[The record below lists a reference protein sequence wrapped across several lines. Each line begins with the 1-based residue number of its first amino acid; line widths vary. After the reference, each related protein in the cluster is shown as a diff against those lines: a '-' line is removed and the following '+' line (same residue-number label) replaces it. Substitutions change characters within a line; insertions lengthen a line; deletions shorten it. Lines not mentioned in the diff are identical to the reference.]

1 MALTDEC
8 LAHCIKITDELIES
22 PCAHFFRYPVDP
34 VADDL
39 PNYTTVVPHAMDLS
53 LVRARLEGGF
63 YRRVSEWLRDVELIW
78 SNAEDYNGPDSFVTV
93 CARTMR
99 AKFEKLSLSISGDC
113 GSWLAKIHDLQSK
126 IEELT
131 AKPPPLLKGKM
142 KGRRAEP
149 GEADAK
155 RIRSAVEGL
164 KNKEDVFHVFQILR
178 AAGVYV
184 ERDRGEAVV
193 RTGDVAPCVAMR
205 VASLLREKNAQQ

>member
-8 LAHCIKITDELIES
+8 LAQCIKITDELISS

-39 PNYTTVVPHAMDLS
+39 PNYRSVVPHAMDLS

-63 YRRVSEWLRDVELIW
+63 YRRVSEWLRDIELIW
-78 SNAEDYNGPDSFVTV
+78 SNAEDYNGPDSYVTV

-113 GSWLAKIHDLQSK
+113 GSWLAKIHDLSIK

-149 GEADAK
+149 GEADGR
-155 RIRSAVEGL
+155 RIRGVVEGL
-164 KNKEDVFHVFQILR
+164 KNKDDVFHVFQILR

-184 ERDRGEAVV
+184 ERDRDEAIV
-193 RTGDVAPCVAMR
+193 RTVDVTPAAAMR
-205 VASLLREKNAQQ
+205 VSKLLREKDSQQ